1 MIGKAVVKVTLNEA
15 TDPDLFAYIKQF
27 DNERMRA
34 GALRALARAA
44 LNGGE
49 AVKRIAS
56 GVSVEP
62 VMRMTEPA
70 TAQPK
75 TEVADMVGSDPTPTF
90 SLDAAPATASEP
102 LESHAAEPAITG
114 TRRFNT
120 DAIADQF
127 ADF

>member
-15 TDPDLFAYIKQF
+15 TDPDLFTFIKQF

-44 LNGGE
+44 LNGGD
-49 AVKRIAS
+49 AKRVAS
-56 GVSVEP
+56 GVSAEP
-62 VMRMTEPA
+62 AMRMTEPA
-70 TAQPK
+70 TPQPN
-75 TEVADMVGSDPTPTF
+75 TEVADMVESDPTPIF
-90 SLDAAPATASEP
+90 SVDAAPATASEP
-102 LESHAAEPAITG
+102 LESHAAEPAING

>member
-1 MIGKAVVKVTLNEA
+1 MIEKAVVKVTLNEA

-27 DNERMRA
+27 DNERVRA

-44 LNGGE
+44 LNGGDAKRVAIGVA
-49 AVKRIAS
+49 AV
-56 GVSVEP
+56 P
-62 VMRMTEPA
+62 FMRTTEPA
-70 TAQPK
+70 TPLRK
-75 TEVADMVGSDPTPTF
+75 TEVADMVESGPPPILSV
-90 SLDAAPATASEP
+90 DAAPIAALQA
-102 LESHAAEPAITG
+102 LESQAAVPAVTD

>member
-49 AVKRIAS
+49 ARRGGSTAPLDAPFV
-56 GVSVEP
+56 
-62 VMRMTEPA
+62 RMTDAP
-70 TAQPK
+70 TPRR
-75 TEVADMVGSDPTPTF
+75 VADVIDVVESGPAPTF
-90 SLDAAPATASEP
+90 STGAASLAAVQPIEP
-102 LESHAAEPAITG
+102 FAVDPTVTG
-114 TRRFNT
+114 AKRFDT

-127 ADF
+127 AGF

>member
-15 TDPDLFAYIKQF
+15 TDPDLFAYVKQF

-49 AVKRIAS
+49 ARRGTSAA
-56 GVSVEP
+56 P
-62 VMRMTEPA
+62 FDAPFMRMTDAP
-70 TAQPK
+70 TPRRV
-75 TEVADMVGSDPTPTF
+75 TEVTATVESGPAPTF
-90 SLDAAPATASEP
+90 STGAASLAAVQPIEP
-102 LESHAAEPAITG
+102 FAVDPTVTG
-114 TRRFNT
+114 AKRFDT

-127 ADF
+127 AGF

>member
-15 TDPDLFAYIKQF
+15 TDPDLFAFIKQF

-44 LNGGE
+44 LTGGD
-49 AVKRIAS
+49 AKRVAS
-56 GVSVEP
+56 GASVEP

-70 TAQPK
+70 TPQPK
-75 TEVADMVGSDPTPTF
+75 TEVADMVETDPAPIF
-90 SLDAAPATASEP
+90 SVDAAPATASEP
-102 LESHAAEPAITG
+102 LSSRPAEPAITG

>member
-1 MIGKAVVKVTLNEA
+1 MIGKALVKVTLNEA

-49 AVKRIAS
+49 ARRAGVAAQMDAPLMRTSNAPARQRLPDVTDMVESGHVPSVSS
-56 GVSVEP
+56 GVAP
-62 VMRMTEPA
+62 LAAMQPA
-70 TAQPK
+70 ELPTA
-75 TEVADMVGSDPTPTF
+75 
-90 SLDAAPATASEP
+90 ASTD
-102 LESHAAEPAITG
+102 SGA
-114 TRRFNT
+114 RRFEI

-127 ADF
+127 AGF

>member
-15 TDPDLFAYIKQF
+15 TDPDLFAFVKQF
-27 DNERMRA
+27 DNERLRA

-44 LNGGE
+44 LNGGD
-49 AVKRIAS
+49 AKRVAS
-56 GVSVEP
+56 GVLVEP
-62 VMRMTEPA
+62 VMSMTEPA
-70 TAQPK
+70 TPQPK
-75 TEVADMVGSDPTPTF
+75 TEVAGVVESRPTPIF
-90 SLDAAPATASEP
+90 SVDAAPATASQP
-102 LESHAAEPAITG
+102 PESRAAEPAITG